1 MQAKNDENY
10 PSNYRKSVL
19 KFLILEYL
27 SNICQ
32 NGIKIEFKF
41 KIILINIS

>member
-1 MQAKNDENY
+1 MQAKNDKNY
-10 PSNYRKSVL
+10 PSKYCKSVS
-19 KFLILEYL
+19 KFLTLEYL

-32 NGIKIEFKF
+32 NGIKIEFKL